1 MRKTYDVL
9 VYPAGCTDFANE
21 GLCGPLACESCIEQL
36 EGGGEYSL
44 DLEIMYDAAGKWKNV
59 LPGGTIKAWTQK
71 RLGPTWCVS
80 DNGSGGYRVGF
91 GNMAGY
97 YQPSG
102 SAGGAYLYAG
112 PSSSSARME
121 WIPAG
126 MDIWAFKDG
135 SLLPSAN
142 GFYHVHT
149 PLGPGWMQASGLIG
163 DGESHTGTQARAA
176 LGEVA
181 IRPQLYW
188 IESVERTLEGLTVH
202 CVHNWYR
209 MGKNLIMQSYNGGIY
224 GVTLQ
229 QMLDWMRTS
238 CVETSAFRGYAIAP
252 ARDAG
257 DPPDWQYENPVTA
270 VLDGE
275 KGALKLWELGYLYR
289 ENFEFYLTDDTFSE
303 WKPPVDIEIGKNMVG
318 ISALE
323 DWSGLITH
331 VVPTWEN
338 GYNKMIYTLT
348 DGPLVRT
355 DADDYDQAR
364 VMGLRVDVSDLDW
377 SEEMVD
383 ISQGKAEARA
393 WEKGHAALYAA
404 ENGPALSISVD
415 VEQVDLAAKWG
426 TDVSAERR
434 VIELLEPLA
443 IYGVATVHGP
453 RTGADYYEMIIRR
466 GWDCLHGRMTDCE
479 MGMARSASKDWS
491 AVLPADYL
499 IRSDYTPDDPESGDQ
514 PVEDQPGGSL

>member
-1 MRKTYDVL
+1 MRKIYDVL
-9 VYPAGCTDFANE
+9 VYPAGCTGFANE
-21 GLCGPLACESCIEQL
+21 GLCGPLMCESCIEQL
-36 EGGGEYSL
+36 EGGGECSL
-44 DLEIMYDAAGKWKNV
+44 ELEILYDSAGKWKNV

-80 DNGSGGYRVGF
+80 ANGSGYRVGF
-91 GNMAGY
+91 GNMARRY
-97 YQPSG
+97 VTA
-102 SAGGAYLYAG
+102 SAAGAYLYAG
-112 PSSSSARME
+112 PTTFSPCME
-121 WIPAG
+121 RIPLG
-126 MDIWAFKDG
+126 MDVWAFMDG
-135 SLLPSAN
+135 SLLPSAS

-149 PLGPGWMQASGLIG
+149 PLGPGWMRASDLTA
-163 DGESHTGTQARAA
+163 DGKSYTGGQGRAA

-209 MGKNLIMQSYNGGIY
+209 MGKNLITRPYNGGIY

-275 KGALKLWELGYLYR
+275 KGALKLWELGFLYR
-289 ENFEFYLTDDTFSE
+289 ENFEYYLTDDKFSE

-318 ISALE
+318 LSALE
-323 DWSGLITH
+323 DWSGLTTH
-331 VVPTWEN
+331 VVPTWVN
-338 GYNKMIYTLT
+338 GYNKMTYTLS
-348 DGPLVRT
+348 DGPLKRT

-364 VMGLRVDVSDLDW
+364 VMRLEVDVSDLDW

-383 ISQGKAEARA
+383 ISQSAAEARA
-393 WEKGHAALYAA
+393 WDQGMAALYAA
-404 ENGPALSISVD
+404 ENGPVLSISVD
-415 VEQVDLAAKWG
+415 VEQVDLAAEWG

-479 MGMARSASKDWS
+479 MGAARAASKDWS
-491 AVLPADYL
+491 AVLPADYM
-499 IRSDYTPDDPESGDQ
+499 IPPDYDFDPVDAEVG
-514 PVEDQPGGSL
+514 DQPGGSL